1 MCEDSAPVKA
11 LQFLQT
17 EVSSVVDHKN
27 PKETELFRSLLTHL
41 LSLPPPPSPTTTT
54 EATGP
59 LKMVRTPSDSSES
72 TGSESTTTSPSTRPR
87 KRSRGSGNWGWTNE
101 LGLEEEHGDAGSPEV
116 VSPSSDRVSV
126 QALRGVPDPIEGP
139 AGEEL
144 SAERYAQRTEVFEG
158 LLEFVGEGEG
168 EKQPLESLLDFVERE
183 SAGRGADG
191 LGLGVVR

>member
-1 MCEDSAPVKA
+1 MCEDSAPLKA

-27 PKETELFRSLLTHL
+27 AKETEVFRSLLMHL

-54 EATGP
+54 EATEP
-59 LKMVRTPSDSSES
+59 PPEMVRTPSDSSES
-72 TGSESTTTSPSTRPR
+72 TGSESTATSLREGSTRPR

-101 LGLEEEHGDAGSPEV
+101 LGLEDEGEAGSPDV
-116 VSPSSDRVSV
+116 GVRSSV

-144 SAERYAQRTEVFEG
+144 SAERYAQRMEVFEG
-158 LLEFVGEGEG
+158 LLEFVGDGEG
-168 EKQPLESLLDFVERE
+168 EKQPSESLLDLVER
-183 SAGRGADG
+183 GWVWG
-191 LGLGVVR
+191 

>member
-1 MCEDSAPVKA
+1 M
-11 LQFLQT
+11 
-17 EVSSVVDHKN
+17 DHKN
-27 PKETELFRSLLTHL
+27 PKETELFRSLLTYL
-41 LSLPPPPSPTTTT
+41 LSLPPPPSPTTTTT

-101 LGLEEEHGDAGSPEV
+101 LGLEEEHGDAGIPEV

-183 SAGRGADG
+183 SAGRGAGG

>member
-27 PKETELFRSLLTHL
+27 AKETELFRSLLTHL
-41 LSLPPPPSPTTTT
+41 LSLPPPPDPTTT
-54 EATGP
+54 EGATAP
-59 LKMVRTPSDSSES
+59 PKMVRTPSDSSES
-72 TGSESTTTSPSTRPR
+72 TGSESTTTSLREGSARPR

-101 LGLEEEHGDAGSPEV
+101 LGLEDELGEAAGSPDV
-116 VSPSSDRVSV
+116 VSPSSGGVGSSSSSV

-144 SAERYAQRTEVFEG
+144 SAERYTQRTEVFEG
-158 LLEFVGEGEG
+158 LLEFVGDGEG
-168 EKQPLESLLDFVERE
+168 EKQPLESLLDLVER
-183 SAGRGADG
+183 GWVWG
-191 LGLGVVR
+191 